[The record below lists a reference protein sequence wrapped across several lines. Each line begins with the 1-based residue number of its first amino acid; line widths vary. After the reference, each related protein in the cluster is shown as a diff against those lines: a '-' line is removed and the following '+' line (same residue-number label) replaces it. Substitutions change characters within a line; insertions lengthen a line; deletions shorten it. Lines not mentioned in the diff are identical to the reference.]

1 VFYSHYEAVPRLWG
15 FTALQDQSAAG
26 LLMMQVEGLI
36 YLGTVLALVGRMFSH
51 EARMTRLR
59 EEHGLGP

>member
-1 VFYSHYEAVPRLWG
+1 
-15 FTALQDQSAAG
+15 
-26 LLMMQVEGLI
+26 MMQVEGLI